1 MLRADLVRFLRREVY
16 LLRLLLEIGR
26 QWARDKCPQQAAS
39 LAFQTALGLVPMTAV
54 GFALLRA
61 TGALEERSLVVEWL
75 GRLLPTSGERIV
87 EGLLSFADNIR
98 PGALGLPGILF
109 TLMLLYVLFDQIEK
123 IWNDIWRVQKRRAFF
138 GKFPVFY
145 TLVTLGPAAI
155 GAALY
160 YTVRF
165 WGRGATGT
173 LASLGFT
180 ALFLLLANRML
191 PRVHVHWRAAALAA
205 VISTVLME
213 VGKAAF
219 SLYVSEVLLS
229 RYEGIYGPYGVIPIL
244 LIWIYYAWLAVLFG
258 AEVAYTVQNLEQLTL
273 EDSA

>member
-1 MLRADLVRFLRREVY
+1 MLRREVY
-16 LLRLLLEIGR
+16 LLRLLLMIGR
-26 QWARDKCPQQAAS
+26 QWVRDKCPQQAAS
-39 LAFQTALGLVPMTAV
+39 LAFQTSLGLVPLTAV
-54 GFALLRA
+54 GFALLKA
-61 TGALEERSLVVEWL
+61 TGALQERSLLVEWL
-75 GRLLPTSGERIV
+75 TRLLPYTGGRIV
-87 EGLLSFADNIR
+87 YGLLSFADNIR

-109 TLMLLYVLFDQIEK
+109 TLLLLYLLFDNIEK
-123 IWNDIWRVQKRRAFF
+123 IWNDIWRVHKRRTFF

-165 WGRGATGT
+165 WGRGAAGT
-173 LASLGFT
+173 VASLLIT
-180 ALFLLLANRML
+180 AVFLLLANRML
-191 PRVHVHWRAAALAA
+191 PRGHVKWRAAALAA
-205 VISTVLME
+205 LISTALME

-219 SLYVSEVLLS
+219 SAYVSSVLLS

-258 AEVAYTVQNLEQLTL
+258 AEVAYTVQNLEQLTQ
-273 EDSA
+273 ENS

>member
-1 MLRADLVRFLRREVY
+1 MLRAEIVRWLRREVY

-39 LAFQTALGLVPMTAV
+39 LAFQTALSLVPMTAV

-61 TGALEERSLVVEWL
+61 TGALEERSLLVAWL
-75 GRLLPTSGERIV
+75 GRLLPYTGDRIV
-87 EGLLSFADNIR
+87 VGLLSFADNIR
-98 PGALGLPGILF
+98 PGAMGLPGILF
-109 TLMLLYVLFDQIEK
+109 TLLLLYVLFDQIEK
-123 IWNDIWRVQKRRAFF
+123 IWNDIWRAQKRRAFF
-138 GKFPVFY
+138 AKFPVFY

-155 GAALY
+155 SAALY

-180 ALFLLLANRML
+180 ALFLLLANRLL
-191 PRVHVHWRAAALAA
+191 PRVHVRWRAAALAA
-205 VISTVLME
+205 VISTILME

-219 SLYVSEVLLS
+219 SFYVARVLLS
-229 RYEGIYGPYGVIPIL
+229 RYEGIYGPYGVIPIV

-258 AEVAYTVQNLEQLTL
+258 AEVAYTVQNLEQLTQ
-273 EDSA
+273 ED